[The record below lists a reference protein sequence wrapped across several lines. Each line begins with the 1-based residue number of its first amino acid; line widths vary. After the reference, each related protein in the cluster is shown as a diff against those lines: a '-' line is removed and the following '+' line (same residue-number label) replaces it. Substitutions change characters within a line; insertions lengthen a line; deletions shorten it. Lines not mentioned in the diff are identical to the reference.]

1 MIYGNEIF
9 KLIKCPNCLIL
20 CYKCSNGIVRN
31 ILIEDFVDIVCDICQ
46 SFFATD
52 QILLL
57 VNQINKRFQVTF
69 HWITSN
75 DMNWLYHCCICNITF
90 HLKISWLKLPRS
102 SLCDNH
108 CTIFFT
114 IWSEFIVQKI
124 STYHIAVSIHNFTCD
139 IYDFIKDTYSTLDFI
154 WNRVKKVHFSR
165 SSRTFGE
172 DSRSDKI
179 YSSGNRGVKKGPGPR
194 GSRDEEFLMP
204 SLFEIPK
211 QIFLKSFFGIK
222 NQPNLSD
229 FFSVKYI

>member
-1 MIYGNEIF
+1 
-9 KLIKCPNCLIL
+9 
-20 CYKCSNGIVRN
+20 
-31 ILIEDFVDIVCDICQ
+31 
-46 SFFATD
+46 
-52 QILLL
+52 
-57 VNQINKRFQVTF
+57 
-69 HWITSN
+69 
-75 DMNWLYHCCICNITF
+75 MNWLYHCCICNITF

-194 GSRDEEFLMP
+194 GTRDEEFLVP
-204 SLFEIPK
+204 SLHHCVLTFRASKNVI
-211 QIFLKSFFGIK
+211 SFFFLDPTNPICYSRK
-222 NQPNLSD
+222 AFAASD
-229 FFSVKYI
+229 RPTLPQHWFSQHFFADISCFYWWYYSSWSFKESVFPTWATRLTYKFKWVRIYKYTLLLG